1 MALFPCM
8 AIDAA
13 DRVRLLTLARQS
25 ICTGRGR
32 AAPAAG
38 PPLEAVSATLRAP
51 RASFVTLRL
60 GGLLRGCRGT
70 LEAERPLAHDVWEN
84 AWLSAYEDPR
94 FPLLEAA
101 DETAI
106 EISVSV
112 LSALEPV
119 AATNPGE
126 LLGKIEPGRHGL
138 VLVAGAHRATFL
150 PQVWSTLAT
159 PAQFLDALLAKAG
172 LPAEPWSPLT
182 QAWRYTAESF
192 SEAP

>member
-1 MALFPCM
+1 MS
-8 AIDAA
+8 AA
-13 DRVRLLTLARQS
+13 
-25 ICTGRGR
+25 
-32 AAPAAG
+32 
-38 PPLEAVSATLRAP
+38 LRAP

-94 FPLLEAA
+94 FAPLEAA
-101 DETAI
+101 DEAAV

-119 AATNPGE
+119 AATSPAE
-126 LLGKIEPGRHGL
+126 LLSQIEPGRHGL
-138 VLVAGAHRATFL
+138 VLMAGPHRATFL

-159 PAQFLDALLAKAG
+159 PGRFLDALLAKAG

>member
-1 MALFPCM
+1 MT
-8 AIDAA
+8 IDAS

-25 ICTGRGR
+25 ISTGGGR
-32 AAPAAG
+32 AAPTAW
-38 PPLEAVSATLRAP
+38 PPLKEMSATLRAP
-51 RASFVTLRL
+51 QASFVTLHL
-60 GGLLRGCRGT
+60 AGLLRGCRGT

-94 FPLLEAA
+94 FPLLGAA
-101 DETAI
+101 AVPAV

-119 AATNPGE
+119 AATNPAE
-126 LLGKIEPGRHGL
+126 LLGQIEPGRHGL

-150 PQVWSTLAT
+150 PQVWSKLAT
-159 PAQFLDALLAKAG
+159 PARFLDALLAKAG

-192 SEAP
+192 SEAPVTGH